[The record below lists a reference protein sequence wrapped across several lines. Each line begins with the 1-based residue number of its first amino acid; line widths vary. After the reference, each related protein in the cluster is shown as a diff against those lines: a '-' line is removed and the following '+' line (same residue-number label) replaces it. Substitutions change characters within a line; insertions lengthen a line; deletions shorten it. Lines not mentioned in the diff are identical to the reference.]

1 MDARWIIPFAANL
14 LLIAI
19 AREANHYLAQLG
31 ISIFLSGL
39 VLPVVALRLS
49 QGPGLVAV
57 VLTGLAMDATGPTAF
72 GSSAIILA
80 AALLVVRALRHRLL
94 REHLST
100 HLAVALLA
108 NLLLFFAQ
116 PLFAGTTTAYIA
128 PTPMRV
134 VVDLLLSQL
143 ILSALAWWFFAL
155 QERAL
160 VLWGVNLSEELR
172 QDH

>member
-1 MDARWIIPFAANL
+1 MDARWIVPFAANL

-19 AREANHYLAQLG
+19 TREANHYLAQLSV
-31 ISIFLSGL
+31 SIVLGGL

-49 QGPGLVAV
+49 QGPGLLAV
-57 VLTGLAMDATGPTAF
+57 VLTGLAFDATGPMAF
-72 GSSAIILA
+72 GSTAIILA

-116 PLFAGTTTAYIA
+116 PLFSGSTAAYAA

-143 ILSALAWWFFAL
+143 VLCMLAWWFFAL